1 MPIVHESV
9 DLPILLEDIASILLE
24 PAEFISMTTI
34 FILENNKDNRILSV
48 ELNRFLSFLNED
60 Y

>member
-1 MPIVHESV
+1 VHESV
-9 DLPILLEDIASILLE
+9 DLPILLEDVTSILLA
-24 PAEFISMTTI
+24 PAGFISMTTI
-34 FILENNKDNRILSV
+34 FTLENKKDNRILSV